1 MKQSDASPIAA
12 LFQQLTSIYYLM
24 VGLPLLAFSWVYLNL
39 TLWEPW
45 YFLDNSAVGTV
56 GHIVLIGLAIG
67 LGVMGVICYRRYLKQ
82 LEPLPPGTE
91 ATEALEWK
99 VRVFCKVSLQQCMF
113 LTAST
118 LLVVLGFYV
127 SLQQFY
133 VPLYAVL
140 LVFFSF
146 NRPSPE
152 RIAEDMRMKK
162 EERLALQEEL
172 RRRG

>member
-1 MKQSDASPIAA
+1 MKQPDASPVAA
-12 LFQQLTSIYYLM
+12 LFQRLTSIYYLM
-24 VGLPLLAFSWVYLNL
+24 VGLPLLAFSWIYLNL

-45 YFLDNSAVGTV
+45 YFFDNSAVGTV

-67 LGVMGVICYRRYLKQ
+67 LAVIGIIRYRRYFKQ
-82 LEPLPPGTE
+82 LEALPPGME

-99 VRVFCKVSLQQCMF
+99 VSAFFKASIQQCLF
-113 LTAST
+113 FTAST
-118 LLVVLGFYV
+118 LLVVLGFYL

-140 LVFFSF
+140 LVLFSF

-162 EERLALQEEL
+162 EERLTLQEEL
-172 RRRG
+172 RKRG